1 MDRRN
6 FLKTSAGVT
15 GFALAA
21 PHIARAA
28 TVTMRFA
35 HFAEESHPANIA
47 AKQFASQIEKRTD
60 GAIKIA
66 IFPNNQLGGPPEQA
80 QQIKLGTIDMGLPT
94 QGQLDKYDKAFA
106 TIELPFIFNG
116 PQDAFPILD
125 GPAMDWL
132 APLAEKQGFVLLRN
146 WEYGFRNVTNSV
158 RPINSPDDMKGL
170 KIRTPPELQIQ
181 VCMEALGS
189 VVQAIAFPE
198 LYLALSQ
205 KVVDGEENPIAV
217 IYFNKIYEVQKHL
230 ALTRHVYNNMIHTV
244 GINSWKKLTPEQQAI
259 FREESKN
266 SGELMR
272 KLMADSEAYQIDK
285 LQIPL
290 LVHVTRNDADVN
302 IEEAMQLVD
311 ALRARK
317 PQLAETKVYD
327 APPGG
332 HTFDRRVDPVT
343 WQPENTREQRDSWN
357 RVWAFLDWHLEPLR
371 DGSGPPA
378 SPTPR

>member
-1 MDRRN
+1 MVRKILERRS
-6 FLKTSAGVT
+6 FLKTGAAVAAMT
-15 GFALAA
+15 VAA
-21 PHIARAA
+21 PYIARAA
-28 TVTMRFA
+28 TMTMRFA
-35 HFAEESHPANIA
+35 HFAEEGHPANIA

-106 TIELPFIFNG
+106 AVMLPFIFNG
-116 PQDAFPILD
+116 PADAFPILD
-125 GPAMDWL
+125 GPTMDWL

-146 WEYGFRNVTNSV
+146 WEYGFRNLTNSV
-158 RPINSPDDMKGL
+158 RPINAPDDVKGL

-181 VCMEALGS
+181 ASMEALGA

-205 KVVDGEENPIAV
+205 KVVDGQENPIPV

-230 ALTRHVYNNMIHTV
+230 AITRHIYNNMIHTIGV
-244 GINSWKKLTPEQQAI
+244 NSWKKLTPDQQAI

-272 KLMADSEAYQIDK
+272 KLIGDSEADQIDK
-285 LQIPL
+285 LQKAGML
-290 LVHVTRNDADVN
+290 VTRPDLAPFRAKMDSAYKRIADYAGEDNVKKFRE
-302 IEEAMQLVD
+302 IVD
-311 ALRARK
+311 KNRK
-317 PQLAETKVYD
+317 A
-327 APPGG
+327 
-332 HTFDRRVDPVT
+332 
-343 WQPENTREQRDSWN
+343 
-357 RVWAFLDWHLEPLR
+357 
-371 DGSGPPA
+371 
-378 SPTPR
+378 